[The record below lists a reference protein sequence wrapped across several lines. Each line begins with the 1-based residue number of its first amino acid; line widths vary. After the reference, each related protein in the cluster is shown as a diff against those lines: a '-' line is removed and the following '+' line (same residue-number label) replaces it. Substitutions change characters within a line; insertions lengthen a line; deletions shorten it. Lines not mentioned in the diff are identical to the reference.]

1 MDTLDSRSEPRY
13 SDGDHN
19 HWLME
24 RREDMDQRG
33 REGWRLVDVLLSGG
47 APWGFTLKGGREHRE
62 PLLITKVE
70 EGSKAAAVSLQVGDE
85 MVNINQVPLSGYRQ
99 EAICLVKGSYKTLN
113 LVVKRRNEA
122 VSRPHSWHATKF
134 NESQSETA
142 KTQSPPPPVWQTG
155 YDASFSSTNLSST
168 GWDQNQTN
176 LRRVSDQFSSLGSMD
191 SLDVSHHPY
200 PPGHQS
206 PGRFSPVKSNTSTE
220 HLGGG
225 KRDSAYSSFSTN
237 SGTPD
242 YTLSKT
248 PDHTLPKTPDHTLPK
263 TPDHTLPKTPDHT
276 LPKTPDH
283 TLPKSNAA
291 STENMLYEVNQW
303 ESGGRPSNSRHSLSS
318 ERVRQDER
326 PGYLQLAGGH
336 GANMGLDSPWTA
348 EQSGS
353 GSSHSSS
360 SARASCGPVW
370 HVPDKKKTSDP
381 SPPPPPPVRSDS
393 FAVTKSH
400 ENVLVIACPEGP
412 GAHTQPKAH
421 GEGMDNSDN
430 SQCTNDSRRSHHN
443 LPSKNNMV
451 PPYIPPKNCHPNQV
465 NCNKLCSL
473 SSSDVR
479 LGQLPPT
486 YLPCHQRQ
494 YSNES
499 SLYSHPRSWSVP
511 KQQNVSI
518 CYSSMQ
524 ELPTNYNAQNTQLYS
539 QTPDC
544 TGDSRYYCVTARQPG
559 QPVTQAL
566 LVKTDERRG
575 GGGREEGV
583 EGGSERRRAVSI
595 IQGGGD
601 KKSLT
606 PLGSGVTKAKY
617 QPAPPLNN
625 DSKGYSRQDDG
636 SHHKQPATVCPSAV
650 LESSTG
656 QPSLKRNNS
665 QTAEPHCMSYP
676 PRRQSLQPLQ
686 QDTIHRQEMLPDSQ
700 ICPQTTSG
708 LSNSGLVP
716 RDCSSVETVDL
727 SSNQC
732 TRTDRFATTLRNEIQ
747 MRRAQLQKS
756 QSAAS
761 LSGPCEAEENHEV
774 PEVWR
779 PKDTTSSSDG
789 SFTSTYKDHLKEAQ
803 ARVLKATSFRRRDL
817 EPVLLEHPVA
827 EAGSLPD
834 YSSSG
839 LGRSDN
845 SNPLSSLSEGLPARS
860 GSAQSQVTRIGSR
873 KRFTTEKK
881 VRCFSEPDK
890 INDVGVEEEL
900 TPPKTADSMLNRRS
914 TPRPAFT
921 RPLPK
926 TALPGPV
933 EDCGEGKEIARGDCD
948 MSSSRKEQRE
958 CQGQDHRQQA
968 LLELQRLGTFAEY
981 ETTWNTQKK
990 AAETRASGR
999 SHSAD
1004 NILDPGKDDRTKPAL
1019 VHERSRSSPSA
1030 DFYDKSHI
1038 PGRKSAEYSQLES
1051 QPAQQ
1056 DNNTTARL
1064 SDRCRVGEFRGRVKR
1079 EKALEPLELKDFP
1092 EPPPPVTNEESPDIR
1107 STSAPCPAYHS
1118 PTSISYQPLETDFP
1132 PPDESY
1138 TEPKTSIP
1146 QVHIQLQS
1154 GTRRKGP
1161 LPPPRQDHSR
1171 HPQNTHSQESLSGS
1185 QGGASAS
1192 HAPVS
1197 SHFASGSTHSPR
1209 GDSEQSR
1216 GLVEREQETVHQ
1228 VVPSNPGP
1236 ALPALPSMR
1245 CHRSPSP
1252 QFAPPQL
1259 TDKPPVSLQQHHD
1272 NPVSLS
1278 VCLHYDQNNRMENVI
1293 EPSSVRK
1300 VPIKI
1305 IHSESEKESR
1315 QYLVHHSHST
1325 VEEAQGPSLVPFSS
1339 LGTSGAPEQSYS
1351 LFCAYSR
1358 QRDQGPE
1365 SEKEKES
1372 RQYLVHHSHST
1383 VEEAQGPSLVPL
1395 SSLGTSGAPEQSY
1408 SLFCAYSRQRDQ
1420 GPEREKTL
1428 APPSYPAPELPT
1440 PPPPYQTPE
1449 MDLEQHGDTHMCPI
1463 RVHNS
1468 QMAVLATS
1476 PPSRQTTSGP
1486 EPPRGNCVSPPVPL
1500 PHSEEDVKTEQLAR
1514 DIMNKDRSLA
1524 DILDKSWRRT
1534 TMDLMEG
1541 LFPQGEV
1548 LLEGKE
1554 RRKVSLKHSSPRPS
1568 EDRSEEDIVAA
1579 AVSLGTSSTYYSTS
1593 APKAELL
1600 IKLKDMQEREGLE
1613 EELEEE
1619 SADELDHDLA
1629 NKKQELVDSLSRK
1642 LQVLREARESL
1653 QEDVRDN
1660 NALGEEVEATVQQVC
1675 MPNQLDKFRMFI
1687 GDLDKVVSL
1696 LLSLSGRLAR
1706 VENALNSLEDGTS
1719 PEERRTLTDKRKLLI
1734 QQHEDAKELKE
1745 NLDRRERVVYNIL
1758 ASYLPEES
1766 LTDYQHFVKMKSALI
1781 IEQRKLEDKIKL
1793 GEEQLKCLMDS
1804 LPLEQRMSL

>member
-1 MDTLDSRSEPRY
+1 MDTLDSRSEPGY

-24 RREDMDQRG
+24 RPEDMDQRS

-85 MVNINQVPLSGYRQ
+85 MLNINQVPLSGYRQ

-142 KTQSPPPPVWQTG
+142 KTQSPPPPVWQTR
-155 YDASFSSTNLSST
+155 YDASFPSTNLSSS

-248 PDHTLPKTPDHTLPK
+248 PDYTLSKTPDYTLSKTPDHTLPKTPDHTLPKTPDHALPKTPDHTLPK
-263 TPDHTLPKTPDHT
+263 TPDHTLPKTPHYT
-276 LPKTPDH
+276 LPKTPDY
-283 TLPKSNAA
+283 TLLKSNAA
-291 STENMLYEVNQW
+291 STENMLYEVSQC
-303 ESGGRPSNSRHSLSS
+303 ESGGRPSNGRHSLSS
-318 ERVRQDER
+318 EGVRQDER

-336 GANMGLDSPWTA
+336 GAIMGRDSPRTT

-370 HVPDKKKTSDP
+370 HVPDKKKTSYP
-381 SPPPPPPVRSDS
+381 SPPPSPPVRSDS
-393 FAVTKSH
+393 FAATKSH

-421 GEGMDNSDN
+421 GKGMDNSDN

-451 PPYIPPKNCHPNQV
+451 PPYISPKNCHPNQV

-486 YLPCHQRQ
+486 YLPGHQRQ

-499 SLYSHPRSWSVP
+499 SLYSHPRTWSVP

-539 QTPDC
+539 QTPDS

-583 EGGSERRRAVSI
+583 EGGGERRSAVSI
-595 IQGGGD
+595 VQGGGD

-606 PLGSGVTKAKY
+606 PLGSGVTNAKY
-617 QPAPPLNN
+617 QPPPPLNN

-636 SHHKQPATVCPSAV
+636 SRHKQPATVCPSAV

-756 QSAAS
+756 KSAAS

-890 INDVGVEEEL
+890 INEVGVEEEL
-900 TPPKTADSMLNRRS
+900 TPPEAADSLLNRRS
-914 TPRPAFT
+914 TPRLAFT
-921 RPLPK
+921 RPFPK

-948 MSSSRKEQRE
+948 MSSSRKEQSE
-958 CQGQDHRQQA
+958 CQGQDNRQQA

-990 AAETRASGR
+990 AAETRGSGR

-1004 NILDPGKDDRTKPAL
+1004 NILDPGKDDRTKPAP

-1030 DFYDKSHI
+1030 DFYDKSHV

-1092 EPPPPVTNEESPDIR
+1092 EPPPLVTNEESPDIR
-1107 STSAPCPAYHS
+1107 STSVPCPAYHS

-1146 QVHIQLQS
+1146 QLHIQLQS

-1161 LPPPRQDHSR
+1161 LPQPRQDHSR
-1171 HPQNTHSQESLSGS
+1171 HPQNTHSQESLSRS

-1197 SHFASGSTHSPR
+1197 SHFASGPTHSPR

-1216 GLVEREQETVHQ
+1216 GLVEREHETVHQ

-1236 ALPALPSMR
+1236 ALPALPSIW

-1293 EPSSVRK
+1293 EPTSVRK

-1305 IHSESEKESR
+1305 IHSESEKE
-1315 QYLVHHSHST
+1315 
-1325 VEEAQGPSLVPFSS
+1325 
-1339 LGTSGAPEQSYS
+1339 
-1351 LFCAYSR
+1351 
-1358 QRDQGPE
+1358 
-1365 SEKEKES
+1365 KES
-1372 RQYLVHHSHST
+1372 RQYLLRHSHST

-1449 MDLEQHGDTHMCPI
+1449 MDLEQHRDTHMCPL

-1486 EPPRGNCVSPPVPL
+1486 EPPSGNCVSPPVPL

-1568 EDRSEEDIVAA
+1568 EDRSEEDSVAG
-1579 AVSLGTSSTYYSTS
+1579 AVSLVTSSTYYSTS

-1629 NKKQELVDSLSRK
+1629 NKKELVDSLSRK

-1706 VENALNSLEDGTS
+1706 VENALNSLEDCTS

-1745 NLDRRERVVYNIL
+1745 NLDRRERAVYNIL

-1781 IEQRKLEDKIKL
+1781 IEQRKLEDRIKL

>member
-1 MDTLDSRSEPRY
+1 MDTLDSRSLPRY

-24 RREDMDQRG
+24 RPEDMDQRS

-134 NESQSETA
+134 NERQSETA

-168 GWDQNQTN
+168 CWDQNQTN

-263 TPDHTLPKTPDHT
+263 TPDHTLPK
-276 LPKTPDH
+276 
-283 TLPKSNAA
+283 SNAA
-291 STENMLYEVNQW
+291 STENMLYEVSQW
-303 ESGGRPSNSRHSLSS
+303 ESGGRPSNGRHSLSS
-318 ERVRQDER
+318 EGVRQDER

-336 GANMGLDSPWTA
+336 GANIGRDSSWTA

-360 SARASCGPVW
+360 SARASCGPIW

-381 SPPPPPPVRSDS
+381 SPPPPLPVRSDS
-393 FAVTKSH
+393 FAATKSH

-421 GEGMDNSDN
+421 GKGMDNSDN

-451 PPYIPPKNCHPNQV
+451 PPYISPKNCHPNQV
-465 NCNKLCSL
+465 NCNKFCSL

-499 SLYSHPRSWSVP
+499 SLYSHPRTWSVP

-539 QTPDC
+539 QTPDS

-559 QPVTQAL
+559 QPVTEAL

-583 EGGSERRRAVSI
+583 EGGVEGRAVSI

-617 QPAPPLNN
+617 QPPPPLNN

-636 SHHKQPATVCPSAV
+636 SRHKQPATVCPSAV

-756 QSAAS
+756 KSAAS
-761 LSGPCEAEENHEV
+761 LSGPCDSEENHEV

-890 INDVGVEEEL
+890 INEVGVEEEL
-900 TPPKTADSMLNRRS
+900 TPPEAADSLLNRHS

-933 EDCGEGKEIARGDCD
+933 EDCGEGKKIARGDCD

-990 AAETRASGR
+990 AAETRGSGR

-1004 NILDPGKDDRTKPAL
+1004 NILDPGKDDRTKPAP
-1019 VHERSRSSPSA
+1019 VHERSRSSPST
-1030 DFYDKSHI
+1030 DFHDKSHF

-1056 DNNTTARL
+1056 DNNTTAR
-1064 SDRCRVGEFRGRVKR
+1064 
-1079 EKALEPLELKDFP
+1079 
-1092 EPPPPVTNEESPDIR
+1092 
-1107 STSAPCPAYHS
+1107 
-1118 PTSISYQPLETDFP
+1118 
-1132 PPDESY
+1132 
-1138 TEPKTSIP
+1138 
-1146 QVHIQLQS
+1146 
-1154 GTRRKGP
+1154 
-1161 LPPPRQDHSR
+1161 
-1171 HPQNTHSQESLSGS
+1171 
-1185 QGGASAS
+1185 
-1192 HAPVS
+1192 
-1197 SHFASGSTHSPR
+1197 
-1209 GDSEQSR
+1209 
-1216 GLVEREQETVHQ
+1216 
-1228 VVPSNPGP
+1228 
-1236 ALPALPSMR
+1236 
-1245 CHRSPSP
+1245 
-1252 QFAPPQL
+1252 
-1259 TDKPPVSLQQHHD
+1259 
-1272 NPVSLS
+1272 
-1278 VCLHYDQNNRMENVI
+1278 MENVI
-1293 EPSSVRK
+1293 EPTSVRK

-1305 IHSESEKESR
+1305 IHSESEKE
-1315 QYLVHHSHST
+1315 
-1325 VEEAQGPSLVPFSS
+1325 
-1339 LGTSGAPEQSYS
+1339 
-1351 LFCAYSR
+1351 
-1358 QRDQGPE
+1358 
-1365 SEKEKES
+1365 KES
-1372 RQYLVHHSHST
+1372 RQYLLRHSHST

-1428 APPSYPAPELPT
+1428 APPCYPAPELPT

-1449 MDLEQHGDTHMCPI
+1449 MDLEQHRDTHMCPL
-1463 RVHNS
+1463 RVHS

-1476 PPSRQTTSGP
+1476 PPSRQTTSDP
-1486 EPPRGNCVSPPVPL
+1486 EPPSGNCVSPPL
-1500 PHSEEDVKTEQLAR
+1500 PHSEEEVKTEQLAR
-1514 DIMNKDRSLA
+1514 DIMNKDRPLA

-1541 LFPQGEV
+1541 LYPQGEV
-1548 LLEGKE
+1548 LLEGME

-1568 EDRSEEDIVAA
+1568 EDRSEEDSVAA
-1579 AVSLGTSSTYYSTS
+1579 AVSLVTSSTYYSTS

-1619 SADELDHDLA
+1619 SADELDYDLA

>member
-1 MDTLDSRSEPRY
+1 MDTMDSRSEPRY

-24 RREDMDQRG
+24 RPEDMDQRS

-85 MVNINQVPLSGYRQ
+85 MLNINQVPLSGYRQ

-113 LVVKRRNEA
+113 LVVK
-122 VSRPHSWHATKF
+122 
-134 NESQSETA
+134 
-142 KTQSPPPPVWQTG
+142 
-155 YDASFSSTNLSST
+155 SFPSTNLSSS

-248 PDHTLPKTPDHTLPK
+248 PDYTLSKTPDYTLSKTPDHTLPKTPDHTLPK

-283 TLPKSNAA
+283 TLPKTPDYTLLKSNAA
-291 STENMLYEVNQW
+291 STENMLYEVSQW
-303 ESGGRPSNSRHSLSS
+303 ESGGQPSNGRHSLSS
-318 ERVRQDER
+318 EGVRQDER

-336 GANMGLDSPWTA
+336 GAIMGRDSPRTT

-370 HVPDKKKTSDP
+370 HVPDKKKTSYP
-381 SPPPPPPVRSDS
+381 SPPPSPPVRSDS
-393 FAVTKSH
+393 FAATKSH

-421 GEGMDNSDN
+421 GKGMDNSDN

-451 PPYIPPKNCHPNQV
+451 PPYISPKNCHPNQV

-486 YLPCHQRQ
+486 YLLGHQRQ

-499 SLYSHPRSWSVP
+499 SLYSHPRTWSVP

-539 QTPDC
+539 QTPDS

-583 EGGSERRRAVSI
+583 EGGGERRSAVSI
-595 IQGGGD
+595 VQGGGD

-606 PLGSGVTKAKY
+606 PLGSEVTNAKY
-617 QPAPPLNN
+617 QPPPPLNN

-636 SHHKQPATVCPSAV
+636 SRHKQPATVCPSAV

-756 QSAAS
+756 KSAAS
-761 LSGPCEAEENHEV
+761 LSGPCEVEENHEV

-803 ARVLKATSFRRRDL
+803 ARVLKVTSFRRRDL

-890 INDVGVEEEL
+890 INEVGVEEEL
-900 TPPKTADSMLNRRS
+900 TPPEAADSLLNQRS

-958 CQGQDHRQQA
+958 CQGQDNRQQA

-990 AAETRASGR
+990 AAETRGSGC

-1004 NILDPGKDDRTKPAL
+1004 NILDPGKDDRTKPAP

-1030 DFYDKSHI
+1030 DFYDKSHV

-1138 TEPKTSIP
+1138 TEHKTSIP
-1146 QVHIQLQS
+1146 QLHIQLQS

-1171 HPQNTHSQESLSGS
+1171 HPQNTHSQESLSRS

-1192 HAPVS
+1192 RAPVS
-1197 SHFASGSTHSPR
+1197 SHFASGPTHSPR

-1216 GLVEREQETVHQ
+1216 GLVAREQETVHQ

-1236 ALPALPSMR
+1236 ALPALPSIW

-1272 NPVSLS
+1272 NPVSVS

-1293 EPSSVRK
+1293 EPTSVRK

-1305 IHSESEKESR
+1305 IHSESEKE
-1315 QYLVHHSHST
+1315 
-1325 VEEAQGPSLVPFSS
+1325 
-1339 LGTSGAPEQSYS
+1339 
-1351 LFCAYSR
+1351 
-1358 QRDQGPE
+1358 
-1365 SEKEKES
+1365 KES
-1372 RQYLVHHSHST
+1372 RQYLLRHSHST

-1395 SSLGTSGAPEQSY
+1395 NSLGTSGAPEQSY

-1449 MDLEQHGDTHMCPI
+1449 MDLEQHRDTHMCPL

-1476 PPSRQTTSGP
+1476 PPSRQTTSDP
-1486 EPPRGNCVSPPVPL
+1486 EPPSGNCVSPPVPL

-1568 EDRSEEDIVAA
+1568 EDRSEEDSVAG
-1579 AVSLGTSSTYYSTS
+1579 AVSLVTSSTYYSTS

-1745 NLDRRERVVYNIL
+1745 NLDRRERAVYNIL

>member
-1 MDTLDSRSEPRY
+1 
-13 SDGDHN
+13 
-19 HWLME
+19 
-24 RREDMDQRG
+24 
-33 REGWRLVDVLLSGG
+33 
-47 APWGFTLKGGREHRE
+47 
-62 PLLITKVE
+62 
-70 EGSKAAAVSLQVGDE
+70 

-142 KTQSPPPPVWQTG
+142 KTQSPPPPVWQTR
-155 YDASFSSTNLSST
+155 YDASFSSTNLSSS

-206 PGRFSPVKSNTSTE
+206 PGRFSPVKSNTTPE

-242 YTLSKT
+242 YTLSKTPDYILPKTPDYILPKTPDYTLPKTPDYTLPKT

-283 TLPKSNAA
+283 TLPKTPDHTLPKTPDHTLPKTPDHTLPKTPHYTLPKTPGYTLPKTPDYTLPKSNAA
-291 STENMLYEVNQW
+291 STENMLYEVSQW
-303 ESGGRPSNSRHSLSS
+303 ESGGLPSNGRHSLSS
-318 ERVRQDER
+318 EGVRQDER

-336 GANMGLDSPWTA
+336 GANMGRDSPRTA

-393 FAVTKSH
+393 FAATKSN

-421 GEGMDNSDN
+421 GKGMDN
-430 SQCTNDSRRSHHN
+430 SQCTIDSRRSHHN

-451 PPYIPPKNCHPNQV
+451 PPYISPKNCHPNQV

-473 SSSDVR
+473 SSSDIR

-499 SLYSHPRSWSVP
+499 SLYSHPRTWSVP
-511 KQQNVSI
+511 KQQNVSS

-539 QTPDC
+539 QTPDS

-583 EGGSERRRAVSI
+583 EGGGERRSAVSI
-595 IQGGGD
+595 VQGGGD

-617 QPAPPLNN
+617 QPPPPLNN
-625 DSKGYSRQDDG
+625 NSKGYSRQDDG
-636 SHHKQPATVCPSAV
+636 SRHKQPATVCPSAV

-656 QPSLKRNNS
+656 QSSLKRNNS

-727 SSNQC
+727 FSNQC

-756 QSAAS
+756 KSAAS
-761 LSGPCEAEENHEV
+761 LSGPCEAENHEV

-803 ARVLKATSFRRRDL
+803 ARVLKATSFRRRHL

-827 EAGSLPD
+827 EAVSLPD

-845 SNPLSSLSEGLPARS
+845 ANPLSSLSMGLPARS

-890 INDVGVEEEL
+890 INEVGVEEEL
-900 TPPKTADSMLNRRS
+900 TPPEAADSLLNRRS
-914 TPRPAFT
+914 TPTPAFT

-933 EDCGEGKEIARGDCD
+933 EDCGEGKEIARGD
-948 MSSSRKEQRE
+948 RKEQRE

-968 LLELQRLGTFAEY
+968 LLELQRPGTFAEY

-990 AAETRASGR
+990 AAETRGSGR

-1004 NILDPGKDDRTKPAL
+1004 NILDPGRDDRTKPAP
-1019 VHERSRSSPSA
+1019 VHKRSRSSPSA
-1030 DFYDKSHI
+1030 DFYDKV
-1038 PGRKSAEYSQLES
+1038 RYW
-1051 QPAQQ
+1051 
-1056 DNNTTARL
+1056 
-1064 SDRCRVGEFRGRVKR
+1064 
-1079 EKALEPLELKDFP
+1079 
-1092 EPPPPVTNEESPDIR
+1092 
-1107 STSAPCPAYHS
+1107 
-1118 PTSISYQPLETDFP
+1118 
-1132 PPDESY
+1132 
-1138 TEPKTSIP
+1138 
-1146 QVHIQLQS
+1146 
-1154 GTRRKGP
+1154 
-1161 LPPPRQDHSR
+1161 
-1171 HPQNTHSQESLSGS
+1171 HP
-1185 QGGASAS
+1185 
-1192 HAPVS
+1192 
-1197 SHFASGSTHSPR
+1197 
-1209 GDSEQSR
+1209 
-1216 GLVEREQETVHQ
+1216 
-1228 VVPSNPGP
+1228 
-1236 ALPALPSMR
+1236 
-1245 CHRSPSP
+1245 
-1252 QFAPPQL
+1252 
-1259 TDKPPVSLQQHHD
+1259 
-1272 NPVSLS
+1272 
-1278 VCLHYDQNNRMENVI
+1278 
-1293 EPSSVRK
+1293 
-1300 VPIKI
+1300 
-1305 IHSESEKESR
+1305 
-1315 QYLVHHSHST
+1315 
-1325 VEEAQGPSLVPFSS
+1325 
-1339 LGTSGAPEQSYS
+1339 
-1351 LFCAYSR
+1351 
-1358 QRDQGPE
+1358 
-1365 SEKEKES
+1365 
-1372 RQYLVHHSHST
+1372 
-1383 VEEAQGPSLVPL
+1383 
-1395 SSLGTSGAPEQSY
+1395 
-1408 SLFCAYSRQRDQ
+1408 
-1420 GPEREKTL
+1420 
-1428 APPSYPAPELPT
+1428 
-1440 PPPPYQTPE
+1440 
-1449 MDLEQHGDTHMCPI
+1449 
-1463 RVHNS
+1463 
-1468 QMAVLATS
+1468 
-1476 PPSRQTTSGP
+1476 
-1486 EPPRGNCVSPPVPL
+1486 
-1500 PHSEEDVKTEQLAR
+1500 
-1514 DIMNKDRSLA
+1514 
-1524 DILDKSWRRT
+1524 IL
-1534 TMDLMEG
+1534 
-1541 LFPQGEV
+1541 
-1548 LLEGKE
+1548 
-1554 RRKVSLKHSSPRPS
+1554 
-1568 EDRSEEDIVAA
+1568 
-1579 AVSLGTSSTYYSTS
+1579 
-1593 APKAELL
+1593 
-1600 IKLKDMQEREGLE
+1600 
-1613 EELEEE
+1613 
-1619 SADELDHDLA
+1619 
-1629 NKKQELVDSLSRK
+1629 N
-1642 LQVLREARESL
+1642 LR
-1653 QEDVRDN
+1653 
-1660 NALGEEVEATVQQVC
+1660 
-1675 MPNQLDKFRMFI
+1675 
-1687 GDLDKVVSL
+1687 
-1696 LLSLSGRLAR
+1696 
-1706 VENALNSLEDGTS
+1706 
-1719 PEERRTLTDKRKLLI
+1719 
-1734 QQHEDAKELKE
+1734 
-1745 NLDRRERVVYNIL
+1745 
-1758 ASYLPEES
+1758 
-1766 LTDYQHFVKMKSALI
+1766 
-1781 IEQRKLEDKIKL
+1781 
-1793 GEEQLKCLMDS
+1793 
-1804 LPLEQRMSL
+1804 

>member
-1 MDTLDSRSEPRY
+1 
-13 SDGDHN
+13 
-19 HWLME
+19 
-24 RREDMDQRG
+24 
-33 REGWRLVDVLLSGG
+33 
-47 APWGFTLKGGREHRE
+47 
-62 PLLITKVE
+62 
-70 EGSKAAAVSLQVGDE
+70 
-85 MVNINQVPLSGYRQ
+85 
-99 EAICLVKGSYKTLN
+99 
-113 LVVKRRNEA
+113 
-122 VSRPHSWHATKF
+122 
-134 NESQSETA
+134 
-142 KTQSPPPPVWQTG
+142 
-155 YDASFSSTNLSST
+155 
-168 GWDQNQTN
+168 
-176 LRRVSDQFSSLGSMD
+176 
-191 SLDVSHHPY
+191 
-200 PPGHQS
+200 
-206 PGRFSPVKSNTSTE
+206 
-220 HLGGG
+220 
-225 KRDSAYSSFSTN
+225 
-237 SGTPD
+237 
-242 YTLSKT
+242 
-248 PDHTLPKTPDHTLPK
+248 
-263 TPDHTLPKTPDHT
+263 
-276 LPKTPDH
+276 
-283 TLPKSNAA
+283 
-291 STENMLYEVNQW
+291 
-303 ESGGRPSNSRHSLSS
+303 
-318 ERVRQDER
+318 
-326 PGYLQLAGGH
+326 
-336 GANMGLDSPWTA
+336 
-348 EQSGS
+348 
-353 GSSHSSS
+353 
-360 SARASCGPVW
+360 
-370 HVPDKKKTSDP
+370 
-381 SPPPPPPVRSDS
+381 
-393 FAVTKSH
+393 
-400 ENVLVIACPEGP
+400 
-412 GAHTQPKAH
+412 
-421 GEGMDNSDN
+421 
-430 SQCTNDSRRSHHN
+430 
-443 LPSKNNMV
+443 
-451 PPYIPPKNCHPNQV
+451 
-465 NCNKLCSL
+465 
-473 SSSDVR
+473 
-479 LGQLPPT
+479 
-486 YLPCHQRQ
+486 
-494 YSNES
+494 
-499 SLYSHPRSWSVP
+499 
-511 KQQNVSI
+511 
-518 CYSSMQ
+518 
-524 ELPTNYNAQNTQLYS
+524 
-539 QTPDC
+539 
-544 TGDSRYYCVTARQPG
+544 
-559 QPVTQAL
+559 
-566 LVKTDERRG
+566 
-575 GGGREEGV
+575 
-583 EGGSERRRAVSI
+583 
-595 IQGGGD
+595 
-601 KKSLT
+601 
-606 PLGSGVTKAKY
+606 
-617 QPAPPLNN
+617 
-625 DSKGYSRQDDG
+625 
-636 SHHKQPATVCPSAV
+636 
-650 LESSTG
+650 
-656 QPSLKRNNS
+656 
-665 QTAEPHCMSYP
+665 MSYP

-727 SSNQC
+727 FSNQC

-756 QSAAS
+756 KSAAS

-803 ARVLKATSFRRRDL
+803 ARVLKATSFRRRHL

-827 EAGSLPD
+827 EAVSLPD

-845 SNPLSSLSEGLPARS
+845 ANPLSSLSMGLPARS

-890 INDVGVEEEL
+890 INEVGVEEEL
-900 TPPKTADSMLNRRS
+900 TPPEAADSLLNRRS
-914 TPRPAFT
+914 TPTPAFT

-933 EDCGEGKEIARGDCD
+933 EDCGEGKEIARGD
-948 MSSSRKEQRE
+948 RKEQRE

-968 LLELQRLGTFAEY
+968 LLELQRPGTFAEY

-990 AAETRASGR
+990 AAETRGSGR

-1004 NILDPGKDDRTKPAL
+1004 NILDPGRDDRTKPAP
-1019 VHERSRSSPSA
+1019 VHKRSRSSPSA
-1030 DFYDKSHI
+1030 DFYDKSHV
-1038 PGRKSAEYSQLES
+1038 PGRKSAEYSHLES

-1079 EKALEPLELKDFP
+1079 EKALEPLDLKDFP

-1146 QVHIQLQS
+1146 QLHTQLQS

-1197 SHFASGSTHSPR
+1197 SHFASGPTHSPR
-1209 GDSEQSR
+1209 GDSDQSR

-1293 EPSSVRK
+1293 EPTSVRK

-1305 IHSESEKESR
+1305 IHSESEKEKESR
-1315 QYLVHHSHST
+1315 QYLLRHSHST
-1325 VEEAQGPSLVPFSS
+1325 VEES
-1339 LGTSGAPEQSYS
+1339 
-1351 LFCAYSR
+1351 
-1358 QRDQGPE
+1358 
-1365 SEKEKES
+1365 
-1372 RQYLVHHSHST
+1372 
-1383 VEEAQGPSLVPL
+1383 QGPSLVPL

-1428 APPSYPAPELPT
+1428 VPPSYPAPELPT

-1449 MDLEQHGDTHMCPI
+1449 MDLEQHRDTHMCPL

-1476 PPSRQTTSGP
+1476 PPSRQTTSDP
-1486 EPPRGNCVSPPVPL
+1486 EPPSGNCLSPPVPL

-1541 LFPQGEV
+1541 LFTQGEV

-1554 RRKVSLKHSSPRPS
+1554 RRKVSLKHSPPRPS
-1568 EDRSEEDIVAA
+1568 EDRSEEDSVAA
-1579 AVSLGTSSTYYSTS
+1579 AVSLVTSSTYYSTS

-1653 QEDVRDN
+1653 QEDVCDN

>member
-13 SDGDHN
+13 SEGDHN

-24 RREDMDQRG
+24 KPEDLDQRS

-47 APWGFTLKGGREHRE
+47 APWGFTLKGGREHQE

-113 LVVKRRNEA
+113 LVVKRRNES

-142 KTQSPPPPVWQTG
+142 KTQSPPLPVWQTR
-155 YDASFSSTNLSST
+155 YDASSSSTNLSSS

-200 PPGHQS
+200 PPGHLS
-206 PGRFSPVKSNTSTE
+206 PGRLSPVKSNTSTE

-248 PDHTLPKTPDHTLPK
+248 PDYN
-263 TPDHTLPKTPDHT
+263 
-276 LPKTPDH
+276 
-283 TLPKSNAA
+283 LPKSNAA
-291 STENMLYEVNQW
+291 STENMLYEVSQW
-303 ESGGRPSNSRHSLSS
+303 ESGGRPSNDRHSLSS
-318 ERVRQDER
+318 EAVRQDER
-326 PGYLQLAGGH
+326 PGYLQLAVGH
-336 GANMGLDSPWTA
+336 GASMGRDSPRTE
-348 EQSGS
+348 EQSGP
-353 GSSHSSS
+353 GFSHSFS

-381 SPPPPPPVRSDS
+381 SPPPPPVRSDS
-393 FAVTKSH
+393 FAATKSH
-400 ENVLVIACPEGP
+400 EKVLVIACPEGP

-421 GEGMDNSDN
+421 GKALDKGMDNI
-430 SQCTNDSRRSHHN
+430 
-443 LPSKNNMV
+443 V
-451 PPYIPPKNCHPNQV
+451 PPYISPKNCHQNQV

-479 LGQLPPT
+479 QGQPPPT

-499 SLYSHPRSWSVP
+499 SLYSHPRTWSVP
-511 KQQNVSI
+511 KQQNVSG

-524 ELPTNYNAQNTQLYS
+524 ELPTNYNTQNTQLYSQTTNYNTQNTQLYS
-539 QTPDC
+539 QTPDS
-544 TGDSRYYCVTARQPG
+544 TEDSWYYCVTARQPG

-566 LVKTDERRG
+566 LVKTDERKG

-583 EGGSERRRAVSI
+583 EGCGERRSAVSI
-595 IQGGGD
+595 VQGGRD

-617 QPAPPLNN
+617 QPLQPLNN
-625 DSKGYSRQDDG
+625 KDSKGYSRQDDG
-636 SHHKQPATVCPSAV
+636 SRHKQPATICPSAV
-650 LESSTG
+650 LDTSTG

-665 QTAEPHCMSYP
+665 PNAEPHYMSYP

-686 QDTIHRQEMLPDSQ
+686 QDTIHHQEMLPDSQ

-716 RDCSSVETVDL
+716 RDCSTGETVDL

-732 TRTDRFATTLRNEIQ
+732 TMTDRFATTLRNEIQ

-756 QSAAS
+756 KSAAS
-761 LSGPCEAEENHEV
+761 LSGPCEAEEDHEV

-789 SFTSTYKDHLKEAQ
+789 SSTSTYKDHLKEAQ

-817 EPVLLEHPVA
+817 EPVLLEHPGS
-827 EAGSLPD
+827 EAGSPPD

-845 SNPLSSLSEGLPARS
+845 SNPLSNLSEGLPARS

-873 KRFTTEKK
+873 KRFTMEKK

-890 INDVGVEEEL
+890 INEVGVEEDL
-900 TPPKTADSMLNRRS
+900 TPTEAAGALLNRHS
-914 TPRPAFT
+914 TARPAFT

-933 EDCGEGKEIARGDCD
+933 EDCGEGKQIARGDCD
-948 MSSSRKEQRE
+948 MSSGRKEQRE

-990 AAETRASGR
+990 AAETRGSGR
-999 SHSAD
+999 SQSAD
-1004 NILDPGKDDRTKPAL
+1004 NILDPGGDDRTKPAP
-1019 VHERSRSSPSA
+1019 VHERSRSSPST
-1030 DFYDKSHI
+1030 DFYDKSHV

-1051 QPAQQ
+1051 QPTQQ

-1064 SDRCRVGEFRGRVKR
+1064 SDRCRVGEFRGTVKR

-1092 EPPPPVTNEESPDIR
+1092 EPPLPVTNEESPDIR
-1107 STSAPCPAYHS
+1107 STAALYDPLPVTSAPCPAYHRA
-1118 PTSISYQPLETDFP
+1118 TSISYQSLETDLLP
-1132 PPDESY
+1132 SDESY
-1138 TEPKTSIP
+1138 TEPQTSIP
-1146 QVHIQLQS
+1146 QLYTQLQP
-1154 GTRRKGP
+1154 GTRRTGP
-1161 LPPPRQDHSR
+1161 VSPPRQDHSKY
-1171 HPQNTHSQESLSGS
+1171 PQNTHSQESLSGS
-1185 QGGASAS
+1185 QGRASAS
-1192 HAPVS
+1192 HVPVS
-1197 SHFASGSTHSPR
+1197 SHFASGPTHSPR

-1216 GLVEREQETVHQ
+1216 GLVEREQEAVHQ
-1228 VVPSNPGP
+1228 VVPSNPGS
-1236 ALPALPSMR
+1236 ALPALPSME

-1278 VCLHYDQNNRMENVI
+1278 VCLHYDQNNRMENVM
-1293 EPSSVRK
+1293 EPTTVRK

-1305 IHSESEKESR
+1305 VHSESEKEKESR
-1315 QYLVHHSHST
+1315 QYLLRQSHST
-1325 VEEAQGPSLVPFSS
+1325 VEEAQGPGLVPLSS
-1339 LGTSGAPEQSYS
+1339 LGTSAAPEQSYS

-1358 QRDQGPE
+1358 QREQG
-1365 SEKEKES
+1365 S
-1372 RQYLVHHSHST
+1372 
-1383 VEEAQGPSLVPL
+1383 
-1395 SSLGTSGAPEQSY
+1395 
-1408 SLFCAYSRQRDQ
+1408 
-1420 GPEREKTL
+1420 EREKTL
-1428 APPSYPAPELPT
+1428 APPSNPAPELPT
-1440 PPPPYQTPE
+1440 PLPPYQTPTPE
-1449 MDLEQHGDTHMCPI
+1449 MDLEQHRDTHMGPL

-1476 PPSRQTTSGP
+1476 PPSRQTTSDP
-1486 EPPRGNCVSPPVPL
+1486 DPPSGNCVSLPVSL
-1500 PHSEEDVKTEQLAR
+1500 PHSEEDVKREQLAR
-1514 DIMNKDRSLA
+1514 DIMNKDQSLA
-1524 DILDKSWRRT
+1524 DILDKSRRRT

-1554 RRKVSLKHSSPRPS
+1554 RRKVSPKHSSQRPS
-1568 EDRSEEDIVAA
+1568 EDRGEGDSVAA
-1579 AVSLGTSSTYYSTS
+1579 AVALVTSSTYYSTS

-1653 QEDVRDN
+1653 QEDVHDN

-1675 MPNQLDKFRMFI
+1675 KPNQLDKFRMFI

-1706 VENALNSLEDGTS
+1706 VENALNSLEEGTS

>member
-1 MDTLDSRSEPRY
+1 MVQRFSLCSSSPVGRNMTMVDLVATGKMPSETDVHVARS
-13 SDGDHN
+13 
-19 HWLME
+19 
-24 RREDMDQRG
+24 
-33 REGWRLVDVLLSGG
+33 
-47 APWGFTLKGGREHRE
+47 F
-62 PLLITKVE
+62 
-70 EGSKAAAVSLQVGDE
+70 
-85 MVNINQVPLSGYRQ
+85 
-99 EAICLVKGSYKTLN
+99 LN
-113 LVVKRRNEA
+113 KILRSSMRKNEA

-142 KTQSPPPPVWQTG
+142 KTQSPPLPVWQTR
-155 YDASFSSTNLSST
+155 YDASSSSTNLSSS

-191 SLDVSHHPY
+191 SLDVSY
-200 PPGHQS
+200 PPGQLS
-206 PGRFSPVKSNTSTE
+206 PGCLSPVKSNTSTE
-220 HLGGG
+220 LPGGG

-248 PDHTLPKTPDHTLPK
+248 PDYTLSKTPDYTLSKTPDYTLSKTPDYTLSKTPDYTLSKTPDYTLSKTPDYTLSKTPDYTLSKTPDYTLSKTPDYTLSKAPDYTLPKAPDYTLPK
-263 TPDHTLPKTPDHT
+263 APDYTLPKAPDYT
-276 LPKTPDH
+276 LPKAPDYTLPKAPDYTLPKAPDYTLPKAPDYTLPKAPDYTLPKAPDYTLPKAPDYTLPKAPDYTLPKAPDY

-291 STENMLYEVNQW
+291 SIENMLYEVSQW
-303 ESGGRPSNSRHSLSS
+303 ESGGRPSNGRHSLSS
-318 ERVRQDER
+318 EGVRQDER
-326 PGYLQLAGGH
+326 PVYLQLAVGL
-336 GANMGLDSPWTA
+336 GASMDRDSPRTE
-348 EQSGS
+348 EQSGP

-360 SARASCGPVW
+360 SARPSCGPVW
-370 HVPDKKKTSDP
+370 YVPDKKKTSDP
-381 SPPPPPPVRSDS
+381 SPPSPPVRSDS
-393 FAVTKSH
+393 FAATKSH
-400 ENVLVIACPEGP
+400 EKVLVIACPEGP
-412 GAHTQPKAH
+412 GAHTQPNAH
-421 GEGMDNSDN
+421 GKGLDKGMDSDN
-430 SQCTNDSRRSHHN
+430 SQCANDSRRSHHN

-451 PPYIPPKNCHPNQV
+451 PPYISPKNCHQNQV
-465 NCNKLCSL
+465 NCNELCSL

-479 LGQLPPT
+479 LGQPHPT

-499 SLYSHPRSWSVP
+499 SLYSHPRTWSVP
-511 KQQNVSI
+511 KQRNVSG

-524 ELPTNYNAQNTQLYS
+524 ELPTNENAQNTQLYS
-539 QTPDC
+539 QTPNYSTQNTLLYSQTPNYSTQNTQLYSQTPDS
-544 TGDSRYYCVTARQPG
+544 TEDSRYYCVTARQPG

-566 LVKTDERRG
+566 LVKTDDRRG
-575 GGGREEGV
+575 GGGREEGL
-583 EGGSERRRAVSI
+583 EGGGERRSAVSI
-595 IQGGGD
+595 VQGRGD

-606 PLGSGVTKAKY
+606 SLGSG
-617 QPAPPLNN
+617 
-625 DSKGYSRQDDG
+625 G
-636 SHHKQPATVCPSAV
+636 SSG
-650 LESSTG
+650 ETG
-656 QPSLKRNNS
+656 
-665 QTAEPHCMSYP
+665 
-676 PRRQSLQPLQ
+676 
-686 QDTIHRQEMLPDSQ
+686 
-700 ICPQTTSG
+700 
-708 LSNSGLVP
+708 
-716 RDCSSVETVDL
+716 DL
-727 SSNQC
+727 SGNQC
-732 TRTDRFATTLRNEIQ
+732 TRTDRYATTLRNEIQ

-756 QSAAS
+756 KSAAS
-761 LSGPCEAEENHEV
+761 LSGPCEAEEDHEV

-817 EPVLLEHPVA
+817 EPVLLEHPGA
-827 EAGSLPD
+827 EPGSPPD
-834 YSSSG
+834 SSSG

-890 INDVGVEEEL
+890 INEVGVEEEQ
-900 TPPKTADSMLNRRS
+900 TPPEAAGALLNRRS
-914 TPRPAFT
+914 TARPAFT

-933 EDCGEGKEIARGDCD
+933 EDWGEGKETARGDCD
-948 MSSSRKEQRE
+948 MSSGRKDQRE
-958 CQGQDHRQQA
+958 CQGQDHRQQR
-968 LLELQRLGTFAEY
+968 LELQRLGTFAEY
-981 ETTWNTQKK
+981 ETTWNTQRK
-990 AAETRASGR
+990 AAETRGSGR

-1004 NILDPGKDDRTKPAL
+1004 NILDPGGDGRTKPAP
-1019 VHERSRSSPSA
+1019 VHERSSPSS
-1030 DFYDKSHI
+1030 DFYDKSHV
-1038 PGRKSAEYSQLES
+1038 PGRKSAEYSHLDS

-1056 DNNTTARL
+1056 DNNTTVRL
-1064 SDRCRVGEFRGRVKR
+1064 SDRCRVGEFRGSVKR

-1107 STSAPCPAYHS
+1107 STAAPFDPLPVTSAPCPAYHR
-1118 PTSISYQPLETDFP
+1118 PTSISYQPLETDLP

-1138 TEPKTSIP
+1138 TEPQTSMP
-1146 QVHIQLQS
+1146 QLYTQLQS

-1161 LPPPRQDHSR
+1161 IPPPRQDHSR
-1171 HPQNTHSQESLSGS
+1171 HSQNAHSQESLSGS

-1197 SHFASGSTHSPR
+1197 SHSPR

-1216 GLVEREQETVHQ
+1216 GLVEREQEAVRQ

-1236 ALPALPSMR
+1236 ALPALPSME

-1278 VCLHYDQNNRMENVI
+1278 VCLHYDQNDRMENVM
-1293 EPSSVRK
+1293 EPTSVRK

-1305 IHSESEKESR
+1305 VHSESEKEKESR
-1315 QYLVHHSHST
+1315 QYLLRHSHST
-1325 VEEAQGPSLVPFSS
+1325 VEEAQGP
-1339 LGTSGAPEQSYS
+1339 G
-1351 LFCAYSR
+1351 
-1358 QRDQGPE
+1358 
-1365 SEKEKES
+1365 
-1372 RQYLVHHSHST
+1372 
-1383 VEEAQGPSLVPL
+1383 LVPL

-1420 GPEREKTL
+1420 GPEIEKTL

-1440 PPPPYQTPE
+1440 SPPLYQTPTHE
-1449 MDLEQHGDTHMCPI
+1449 MDLEQHRDTHMGPL

-1476 PPSRQTTSGP
+1476 PPSRQTTSDP
-1486 EPPRGNCVSPPVPL
+1486 ASGNCVFPPVPL
-1500 PHSEEDVKTEQLAR
+1500 PHSEEDVKREQLAR
-1514 DIMNKDRSLA
+1514 DIINKDRSLA

-1554 RRKVSLKHSSPRPS
+1554 RRNVSPKHSSPRSS
-1568 EDRSEEDIVAA
+1568 EDRSEEDSVAA
-1579 AVSLGTSSTYYSTS
+1579 AVALVTSSTYYSTS

-1653 QEDVRDN
+1653 QEDVHDN

-1675 MPNQLDKFRMFI
+1675 TPNQLDKFRMFI

-1706 VENALNSLEDGTS
+1706 VENALNSLEEGTS

-1758 ASYLPEES
+1758 ATYLPEES

-1804 LPLEQRMSL
+1804 LPLEQRISL

>member
-13 SDGDHN
+13 SEGDHN

-24 RREDMDQRG
+24 KPEDLDQRS

-47 APWGFTLKGGREHRE
+47 APWGFTLKGGREHQE

-113 LVVKRRNEA
+113 LVVKRRNES

-142 KTQSPPPPVWQTG
+142 KTQSPPLPVWQTR
-155 YDASFSSTNLSST
+155 YDASSSSTNLSSS

-200 PPGHQS
+200 PPGHLS
-206 PGRFSPVKSNTSTE
+206 PGRLSPVKSNTSTE

-248 PDHTLPKTPDHTLPK
+248 PDY
-263 TPDHTLPKTPDHT
+263 
-276 LPKTPDH
+276 

-291 STENMLYEVNQW
+291 STENMLYEVSQW
-303 ESGGRPSNSRHSLSS
+303 ESGGRPSNDRHSLSS
-318 ERVRQDER
+318 EGVRQDER

-336 GANMGLDSPWTA
+336 GASVGRDSPRTE
-348 EQSGS
+348 EQSGP
-353 GSSHSSS
+353 GFSHSSS

-381 SPPPPPPVRSDS
+381 SPPLPPVRSDS
-393 FAVTKSH
+393 FAATKSH
-400 ENVLVIACPEGP
+400 EKVLVIACPEGP

-421 GEGMDNSDN
+421 GKALDKGMD
-430 SQCTNDSRRSHHN
+430 
-443 LPSKNNMV
+443 NMV
-451 PPYIPPKNCHPNQV
+451 PPYISPKNCHQNQV
-465 NCNKLCSL
+465 NCNTLCSL

-479 LGQLPPT
+479 QGQPPPT

-499 SLYSHPRSWSVP
+499 SLYSHPRTWSVP
-511 KQQNVSI
+511 KQQNVSG

-524 ELPTNYNAQNTQLYS
+524 ELPTNYNTQNTQLYSQTTNYNTQNTQLYSQTTNYNTQNTQLYSQTTNYNTQNTQLYS
-539 QTPDC
+539 QTPDS
-544 TGDSRYYCVTARQPG
+544 TEDSRYYCVTARQPG

-566 LVKTDERRG
+566 LVKTDERKG
-575 GGGREEGV
+575 GGCREEGV
-583 EGGSERRRAVSI
+583 EGGGERRSAVSI
-595 IQGGGD
+595 VQGGRD

-617 QPAPPLNN
+617 QPLQPLNN
-625 DSKGYSRQDDG
+625 KDSKGYSRQDDG
-636 SHHKQPATVCPSAV
+636 SRHKQPATICPSAV
-650 LESSTG
+650 LDTSTG
-656 QPSLKRNNS
+656 QPNLKRNNS
-665 QTAEPHCMSYP
+665 PNAEPHYMSYP
-676 PRRQSLQPLQ
+676 LRRQSLQPLQ
-686 QDTIHRQEMLPDSQ
+686 QDTIHHQEMLPDSQ
-700 ICPQTTSG
+700 IRPQTTSG

-716 RDCSSVETVDL
+716 RDCSTGETVDL

-756 QSAAS
+756 KSAAS
-761 LSGPCEAEENHEV
+761 LSGPCEAEEDHEV

-779 PKDTTSSSDG
+779 PKDTSSSSDG
-789 SFTSTYKDHLKEAQ
+789 CFTSTYKDHLKEAQ

-817 EPVLLEHPVA
+817 EPVLLEHPGV
-827 EAGSLPD
+827 EAGSPPD

-845 SNPLSSLSEGLPARS
+845 SNPLSNIFEGLPARS

-873 KRFTTEKK
+873 KRFTMEKK

-890 INDVGVEEEL
+890 INEVGVEEDL
-900 TPPKTADSMLNRRS
+900 TPTEGAGALLNRHS
-914 TPRPAFT
+914 TARPAFT

-926 TALPGPV
+926 TALPGSV
-933 EDCGEGKEIARGDCD
+933 EDCGEGKQIARGDCD
-948 MSSSRKEQRE
+948 MSSGRKEQRE

-990 AAETRASGR
+990 AAETRR
-999 SHSAD
+999 SARSQSAD
-1004 NILDPGKDDRTKPAL
+1004 NILDPGGDDRTKPAP

-1030 DFYDKSHI
+1030 DFYDKSHV
-1038 PGRKSAEYSQLES
+1038 PGRKSAENSQLES
-1051 QPAQQ
+1051 QPTQQ
-1056 DNNTTARL
+1056 DNN
-1064 SDRCRVGEFRGRVKR
+1064 
-1079 EKALEPLELKDFP
+1079 
-1092 EPPPPVTNEESPDIR
+1092 I
-1107 STSAPCPAYHS
+1107 
-1118 PTSISYQPLETDFP
+1118 
-1132 PPDESY
+1132 
-1138 TEPKTSIP
+1138 
-1146 QVHIQLQS
+1146 
-1154 GTRRKGP
+1154 
-1161 LPPPRQDHSR
+1161 
-1171 HPQNTHSQESLSGS
+1171 
-1185 QGGASAS
+1185 
-1192 HAPVS
+1192 
-1197 SHFASGSTHSPR
+1197 
-1209 GDSEQSR
+1209 
-1216 GLVEREQETVHQ
+1216 TV
-1228 VVPSNPGP
+1228 
-1236 ALPALPSMR
+1236 
-1245 CHRSPSP
+1245 
-1252 QFAPPQL
+1252 
-1259 TDKPPVSLQQHHD
+1259 
-1272 NPVSLS
+1272 
-1278 VCLHYDQNNRMENVI
+1278 RMENVM
-1293 EPSSVRK
+1293 EPTTVRK

-1305 IHSESEKESR
+1305 VHSESEKEKESR
-1315 QYLVHHSHST
+1315 QYLLRQSHST
-1325 VEEAQGPSLVPFSS
+1325 VEEAQGPGLVPLSS
-1339 LGTSGAPEQSYS
+1339 LGTSGDPEKSYS

-1358 QRDQGPE
+1358 QRDQG
-1365 SEKEKES
+1365 S
-1372 RQYLVHHSHST
+1372 
-1383 VEEAQGPSLVPL
+1383 
-1395 SSLGTSGAPEQSY
+1395 
-1408 SLFCAYSRQRDQ
+1408 
-1420 GPEREKTL
+1420 EREKTL
-1428 APPSYPAPELPT
+1428 APLSYPAPELPT
-1440 PPPPYQTPE
+1440 PLPSYQTPTPE
-1449 MDLEQHGDTHMCPI
+1449 MDLEQHMGPL

-1476 PPSRQTTSGP
+1476 PPGRQTTSDP
-1486 EPPRGNCVSPPVPL
+1486 DPPSGNCVSLPVSL
-1500 PHSEEDVKTEQLAR
+1500 PYSEEDVKREQLAR
-1514 DIMNKDRSLA
+1514 DIMNKDQSLA
-1524 DILDKSWRRT
+1524 DVLDKSWRRT

-1554 RRKVSLKHSSPRPS
+1554 RRKVSPKHSSPPPS
-1568 EDRSEEDIVAA
+1568 EDRGEEDSVAVA
-1579 AVSLGTSSTYYSTS
+1579 LVTSSTYYSTS

-1642 LQVLREARESL
+1642 LQVLCEARESL
-1653 QEDVRDN
+1653 QEDVHDN

-1675 MPNQLDKFRMFI
+1675 KPNQLDKFRMFI

-1706 VENALNSLEDGTS
+1706 VENALNSLEEGTS

-1758 ASYLPEES
+1758 ASYLPEER

>member
-1 MDTLDSRSEPRY
+1 MDTMDSRSEPRY

-24 RREDMDQRG
+24 RPEDMDQRS

-85 MVNINQVPLSGYRQ
+85 MLNINQVPLSGYRQ

-142 KTQSPPPPVWQTG
+142 KTQSPPPPVWQTR
-155 YDASFSSTNLSST
+155 YDASFPSTNLSSS

-248 PDHTLPKTPDHTLPK
+248 PDYTLSKTPDYTLSKTPDHTLPKTPDHTLPK

-283 TLPKSNAA
+283 TLPKTPDYTLLKSNAA
-291 STENMLYEVNQW
+291 STENMLYEVSQW
-303 ESGGRPSNSRHSLSS
+303 ESGGQPSNGRHSLSS
-318 ERVRQDER
+318 EGVRQDER

-336 GANMGLDSPWTA
+336 GAIMGRDSPRTT

-370 HVPDKKKTSDP
+370 HVPDKKKTSYP
-381 SPPPPPPVRSDS
+381 SPPPSPPVRSDS
-393 FAVTKSH
+393 FAATKSH

-421 GEGMDNSDN
+421 GKGMDNSDN

-451 PPYIPPKNCHPNQV
+451 PPYISPKNCHPNQV

-486 YLPCHQRQ
+486 YLLGHQRQ

-499 SLYSHPRSWSVP
+499 SLYSHPRTWSVP

-539 QTPDC
+539 QTPDS

-583 EGGSERRRAVSI
+583 EGGGERRSAVSI
-595 IQGGGD
+595 VQGGGD

-606 PLGSGVTKAKY
+606 PLGSEVTNAKY
-617 QPAPPLNN
+617 QPPPPLNN

-636 SHHKQPATVCPSAV
+636 SRHKQPATVCPSAV

-756 QSAAS
+756 KSAAS
-761 LSGPCEAEENHEV
+761 LSGPCEVEENHEV

-803 ARVLKATSFRRRDL
+803 ARVLKVTSFRRRDL

-890 INDVGVEEEL
+890 INEVGVEEEL
-900 TPPKTADSMLNRRS
+900 TPPEAADSLLNQRS

-958 CQGQDHRQQA
+958 CQGQDNRQQA

-990 AAETRASGR
+990 AAETRGSGC

-1004 NILDPGKDDRTKPAL
+1004 NILDPGKDDRTKPAP

-1030 DFYDKSHI
+1030 DFYDKSHV

-1138 TEPKTSIP
+1138 TEHKTSIP
-1146 QVHIQLQS
+1146 QLHIQLQS

-1171 HPQNTHSQESLSGS
+1171 HPQNTHSQESLSRS

-1192 HAPVS
+1192 RAPVS
-1197 SHFASGSTHSPR
+1197 SHFASGPTHSPR

-1216 GLVEREQETVHQ
+1216 GLVAREQETVHQ

-1236 ALPALPSMR
+1236 ALPALPSIW

-1272 NPVSLS
+1272 NPVSVS

-1293 EPSSVRK
+1293 EPTSVRK

-1305 IHSESEKESR
+1305 IHSESEKE
-1315 QYLVHHSHST
+1315 
-1325 VEEAQGPSLVPFSS
+1325 
-1339 LGTSGAPEQSYS
+1339 
-1351 LFCAYSR
+1351 
-1358 QRDQGPE
+1358 
-1365 SEKEKES
+1365 KES
-1372 RQYLVHHSHST
+1372 RQYLLRHSHST

-1395 SSLGTSGAPEQSY
+1395 NSLGTSGAPEQSY

-1449 MDLEQHGDTHMCPI
+1449 MDLEQHRDTHMCPL

-1476 PPSRQTTSGP
+1476 PPSRQTTSDP
-1486 EPPRGNCVSPPVPL
+1486 EPPSGNCVSPPVPL

-1568 EDRSEEDIVAA
+1568 EDRSEEDSVAG
-1579 AVSLGTSSTYYSTS
+1579 AVSLVTSSTYYSTS

-1745 NLDRRERVVYNIL
+1745 NLDRRERAVYNIL

>member
-1 MDTLDSRSEPRY
+1 MDTMDSRSEPRY

-24 RREDMDQRG
+24 RPEDMDQRS

-85 MVNINQVPLSGYRQ
+85 MLNINQVPLSGYRQ

-113 LVVKRRNEA
+113 LVVKRNMRMVDLVATGKMPSETDVHVARSFLNKILRSSMRRNEA

-142 KTQSPPPPVWQTG
+142 KTQSPPPPVWQTR
-155 YDASFSSTNLSST
+155 YDASFPSTNLSSS

-248 PDHTLPKTPDHTLPK
+248 PDYTLSKTPDYTLSKTPDHTLPKTPDHTLPK

-283 TLPKSNAA
+283 TLPKTPDYTLLKSNAA
-291 STENMLYEVNQW
+291 STENMLYEVSQW
-303 ESGGRPSNSRHSLSS
+303 ESGGQPSNGRHSLSS
-318 ERVRQDER
+318 EGVRQDER

-336 GANMGLDSPWTA
+336 GAIMGRDSPRTT

-370 HVPDKKKTSDP
+370 HVPDKKKTSYP
-381 SPPPPPPVRSDS
+381 SPPPSPPVRSDS
-393 FAVTKSH
+393 FAATKSH

-421 GEGMDNSDN
+421 GKGMDNSDN

-451 PPYIPPKNCHPNQV
+451 PPYISPKNCHPNQV

-486 YLPCHQRQ
+486 YLLGHQRQ

-499 SLYSHPRSWSVP
+499 SLYSHPRTWSVP

-539 QTPDC
+539 QTPDS

-583 EGGSERRRAVSI
+583 EGGGERRSAVSI
-595 IQGGGD
+595 VQGGGD

-606 PLGSGVTKAKY
+606 PLGSEVTNAKY
-617 QPAPPLNN
+617 QPPPPLNN

-636 SHHKQPATVCPSAV
+636 SRHKQPATVCPSAV

-756 QSAAS
+756 KSAAS
-761 LSGPCEAEENHEV
+761 LSGPCEVEENHEV

-803 ARVLKATSFRRRDL
+803 ARVLKVTSFRRRDL

-890 INDVGVEEEL
+890 INEVGVEEEL
-900 TPPKTADSMLNRRS
+900 TPPEAADSLLNQRS

-958 CQGQDHRQQA
+958 CQGQDNRQQA

-990 AAETRASGR
+990 AAETRGSGC

-1004 NILDPGKDDRTKPAL
+1004 NILDPGKDDRTKPAP

-1030 DFYDKSHI
+1030 DFYDKSHV

-1056 DNNTTARL
+1056 DNNTTAR
-1064 SDRCRVGEFRGRVKR
+1064 
-1079 EKALEPLELKDFP
+1079 
-1092 EPPPPVTNEESPDIR
+1092 
-1107 STSAPCPAYHS
+1107 
-1118 PTSISYQPLETDFP
+1118 
-1132 PPDESY
+1132 
-1138 TEPKTSIP
+1138 
-1146 QVHIQLQS
+1146 
-1154 GTRRKGP
+1154 
-1161 LPPPRQDHSR
+1161 
-1171 HPQNTHSQESLSGS
+1171 
-1185 QGGASAS
+1185 
-1192 HAPVS
+1192 
-1197 SHFASGSTHSPR
+1197 
-1209 GDSEQSR
+1209 
-1216 GLVEREQETVHQ
+1216 
-1228 VVPSNPGP
+1228 
-1236 ALPALPSMR
+1236 
-1245 CHRSPSP
+1245 
-1252 QFAPPQL
+1252 
-1259 TDKPPVSLQQHHD
+1259 
-1272 NPVSLS
+1272 
-1278 VCLHYDQNNRMENVI
+1278 MENVI
-1293 EPSSVRK
+1293 EPTSVRK

-1305 IHSESEKESR
+1305 IHSESEKE
-1315 QYLVHHSHST
+1315 
-1325 VEEAQGPSLVPFSS
+1325 
-1339 LGTSGAPEQSYS
+1339 
-1351 LFCAYSR
+1351 
-1358 QRDQGPE
+1358 
-1365 SEKEKES
+1365 KES
-1372 RQYLVHHSHST
+1372 RQYLLRHSHST

-1395 SSLGTSGAPEQSY
+1395 NSLGTSGAPEQSY

-1449 MDLEQHGDTHMCPI
+1449 MDLEQHRDTHMCPL

-1476 PPSRQTTSGP
+1476 PPSRQTTSDP
-1486 EPPRGNCVSPPVPL
+1486 EPPSGNCVSPPVPL

-1568 EDRSEEDIVAA
+1568 EDRSEEDSVAG
-1579 AVSLGTSSTYYSTS
+1579 AVSLVTSSTYYSTS

-1745 NLDRRERVVYNIL
+1745 NLDRRERAVYNIL

>member
-1 MDTLDSRSEPRY
+1 MDTMDSRSEPRY

-24 RREDMDQRG
+24 RPEDMDQRS

-85 MVNINQVPLSGYRQ
+85 MLNINQVPLSGYRQ

-142 KTQSPPPPVWQTG
+142 KTQSPPPPVWQTR
-155 YDASFSSTNLSST
+155 YDASFPSTNLSSS

-248 PDHTLPKTPDHTLPK
+248 PDYTLSKTPDYTLSKTPDHTLPKTPDHTLPK

-283 TLPKSNAA
+283 TLPKTPDYTLLKSNAA
-291 STENMLYEVNQW
+291 STENMLYEVSQW
-303 ESGGRPSNSRHSLSS
+303 ESGGQPSNGRHSLSS
-318 ERVRQDER
+318 EGVRQDER

-336 GANMGLDSPWTA
+336 GAIMGRDSPRTT

-370 HVPDKKKTSDP
+370 HVPDKKKTSYP
-381 SPPPPPPVRSDS
+381 SPPPSPPVRSDS
-393 FAVTKSH
+393 FAATKSH

-421 GEGMDNSDN
+421 GKGMDNSDN

-451 PPYIPPKNCHPNQV
+451 PPYISPKNCHPNQV

-486 YLPCHQRQ
+486 YLLGHQRQ

-499 SLYSHPRSWSVP
+499 SLYSHPRTWSVP

-539 QTPDC
+539 QTPDS

-583 EGGSERRRAVSI
+583 EGGGERRSAVSI
-595 IQGGGD
+595 VQGGGD

-606 PLGSGVTKAKY
+606 PLGSEVTNAKY
-617 QPAPPLNN
+617 QPPPPLNN

-636 SHHKQPATVCPSAV
+636 SRHKQPATVCPSAV

-756 QSAAS
+756 KSAAS
-761 LSGPCEAEENHEV
+761 LSGPCEVEENHEV

-803 ARVLKATSFRRRDL
+803 ARVLKVTSFRRRDL

-890 INDVGVEEEL
+890 INEVGVEEEL
-900 TPPKTADSMLNRRS
+900 TPPEAADSLLNQRS

-958 CQGQDHRQQA
+958 CQGQDNRQQA

-990 AAETRASGR
+990 AAETRGSGC

-1004 NILDPGKDDRTKPAL
+1004 NILDPGKDDRTKPAP

-1030 DFYDKSHI
+1030 DFYDKSHV

-1056 DNNTTARL
+1056 DNNTTAR
-1064 SDRCRVGEFRGRVKR
+1064 
-1079 EKALEPLELKDFP
+1079 
-1092 EPPPPVTNEESPDIR
+1092 
-1107 STSAPCPAYHS
+1107 
-1118 PTSISYQPLETDFP
+1118 
-1132 PPDESY
+1132 
-1138 TEPKTSIP
+1138 
-1146 QVHIQLQS
+1146 
-1154 GTRRKGP
+1154 
-1161 LPPPRQDHSR
+1161 
-1171 HPQNTHSQESLSGS
+1171 
-1185 QGGASAS
+1185 
-1192 HAPVS
+1192 
-1197 SHFASGSTHSPR
+1197 
-1209 GDSEQSR
+1209 
-1216 GLVEREQETVHQ
+1216 
-1228 VVPSNPGP
+1228 
-1236 ALPALPSMR
+1236 
-1245 CHRSPSP
+1245 
-1252 QFAPPQL
+1252 
-1259 TDKPPVSLQQHHD
+1259 
-1272 NPVSLS
+1272 
-1278 VCLHYDQNNRMENVI
+1278 MENVI
-1293 EPSSVRK
+1293 EPTSVRK

-1305 IHSESEKESR
+1305 IHSESEKE
-1315 QYLVHHSHST
+1315 
-1325 VEEAQGPSLVPFSS
+1325 
-1339 LGTSGAPEQSYS
+1339 
-1351 LFCAYSR
+1351 
-1358 QRDQGPE
+1358 
-1365 SEKEKES
+1365 KES
-1372 RQYLVHHSHST
+1372 RQYLLRHSHST

-1395 SSLGTSGAPEQSY
+1395 NSLGTSGAPEQSY

-1449 MDLEQHGDTHMCPI
+1449 MDLEQHRDTHMCPL

-1476 PPSRQTTSGP
+1476 PPSRQTTSDP
-1486 EPPRGNCVSPPVPL
+1486 EPPSGNCVSPPVPL

-1568 EDRSEEDIVAA
+1568 EDRSEEDSVAG
-1579 AVSLGTSSTYYSTS
+1579 AVSLVTSSTYYSTS

-1745 NLDRRERVVYNIL
+1745 NLDRRERAVYNIL

>member
-1 MDTLDSRSEPRY
+1 MVQRFSPCSSSPVGRNMRMVDLVATGKMPSETDVHVARS
-13 SDGDHN
+13 
-19 HWLME
+19 
-24 RREDMDQRG
+24 
-33 REGWRLVDVLLSGG
+33 
-47 APWGFTLKGGREHRE
+47 F
-62 PLLITKVE
+62 
-70 EGSKAAAVSLQVGDE
+70 
-85 MVNINQVPLSGYRQ
+85 
-99 EAICLVKGSYKTLN
+99 LN
-113 LVVKRRNEA
+113 KILRNSMRRNEA

-142 KTQSPPPPVWQTG
+142 KTQSPPPPVWQTR
-155 YDASFSSTNLSST
+155 YDASFSSTNLSSS

-191 SLDVSHHPY
+191 SLDVSHHSY

-283 TLPKSNAA
+283 TLPKTPDYTIPKTPDYTLPKTPGHTLPKTPGYTLPKTPGYTLPKTPDYTLPKSNAA
-291 STENMLYEVNQW
+291 STENMLYEVSQW
-303 ESGGRPSNSRHSLSS
+303 ESGGLPSNGSLSS
-318 ERVRQDER
+318 EGVRQDER

-336 GANMGLDSPWTA
+336 GANMGRDSPRTA

-353 GSSHSSS
+353 SSSHSSS

-393 FAVTKSH
+393 FAATKSN

-421 GEGMDNSDN
+421 GKGMDNSD

-443 LPSKNNMV
+443 LPSKNNMA
-451 PPYIPPKNCHPNQV
+451 PPYISPKNCHPNQV

-486 YLPCHQRQ
+486 YVPCHQRQ

-499 SLYSHPRSWSVP
+499 SLYSHPRTWSVP
-511 KQQNVSI
+511 KQQNVSS

-524 ELPTNYNAQNTQLYS
+524 EFPTNYNAQNTQLYS
-539 QTPDC
+539 QTPDS

-583 EGGSERRRAVSI
+583 EGGGEMRSAVSI
-595 IQGGGD
+595 VQGGGD

-617 QPAPPLNN
+617 QPPPPLNN

-636 SHHKQPATVCPSAV
+636 SRHKQPATVCPSAV

-727 SSNQC
+727 FSNQC

-756 QSAAS
+756 KSAAS
-761 LSGPCEAEENHEV
+761 LSGPCEVEENHEV

-890 INDVGVEEEL
+890 INEVGVEEEL
-900 TPPKTADSMLNRRS
+900 TPPEAADSLLNRRS

-948 MSSSRKEQRE
+948 MSSGRKEQRE

-990 AAETRASGR
+990 AAETRGSGR

-1004 NILDPGKDDRTKPAL
+1004 NILDPGRDDRTKPAP

-1030 DFYDKSHI
+1030 DFYDKSHV

-1056 DNNTTARL
+1056 DNNTTAR
-1064 SDRCRVGEFRGRVKR
+1064 
-1079 EKALEPLELKDFP
+1079 
-1092 EPPPPVTNEESPDIR
+1092 
-1107 STSAPCPAYHS
+1107 
-1118 PTSISYQPLETDFP
+1118 
-1132 PPDESY
+1132 
-1138 TEPKTSIP
+1138 
-1146 QVHIQLQS
+1146 
-1154 GTRRKGP
+1154 
-1161 LPPPRQDHSR
+1161 
-1171 HPQNTHSQESLSGS
+1171 
-1185 QGGASAS
+1185 
-1192 HAPVS
+1192 
-1197 SHFASGSTHSPR
+1197 
-1209 GDSEQSR
+1209 
-1216 GLVEREQETVHQ
+1216 
-1228 VVPSNPGP
+1228 
-1236 ALPALPSMR
+1236 
-1245 CHRSPSP
+1245 
-1252 QFAPPQL
+1252 
-1259 TDKPPVSLQQHHD
+1259 
-1272 NPVSLS
+1272 
-1278 VCLHYDQNNRMENVI
+1278 
-1293 EPSSVRK
+1293 
-1300 VPIKI
+1300 
-1305 IHSESEKESR
+1305 
-1315 QYLVHHSHST
+1315 
-1325 VEEAQGPSLVPFSS
+1325 
-1339 LGTSGAPEQSYS
+1339 
-1351 LFCAYSR
+1351 
-1358 QRDQGPE
+1358 
-1365 SEKEKES
+1365 
-1372 RQYLVHHSHST
+1372 
-1383 VEEAQGPSLVPL
+1383 
-1395 SSLGTSGAPEQSY
+1395 
-1408 SLFCAYSRQRDQ
+1408 
-1420 GPEREKTL
+1420 
-1428 APPSYPAPELPT
+1428 
-1440 PPPPYQTPE
+1440 
-1449 MDLEQHGDTHMCPI
+1449 
-1463 RVHNS
+1463 
-1468 QMAVLATS
+1468 
-1476 PPSRQTTSGP
+1476 
-1486 EPPRGNCVSPPVPL
+1486 
-1500 PHSEEDVKTEQLAR
+1500 
-1514 DIMNKDRSLA
+1514 
-1524 DILDKSWRRT
+1524 
-1534 TMDLMEG
+1534 
-1541 LFPQGEV
+1541 
-1548 LLEGKE
+1548 
-1554 RRKVSLKHSSPRPS
+1554 
-1568 EDRSEEDIVAA
+1568 
-1579 AVSLGTSSTYYSTS
+1579 
-1593 APKAELL
+1593 
-1600 IKLKDMQEREGLE
+1600 
-1613 EELEEE
+1613 
-1619 SADELDHDLA
+1619 
-1629 NKKQELVDSLSRK
+1629 
-1642 LQVLREARESL
+1642 
-1653 QEDVRDN
+1653 
-1660 NALGEEVEATVQQVC
+1660 
-1675 MPNQLDKFRMFI
+1675 
-1687 GDLDKVVSL
+1687 
-1696 LLSLSGRLAR
+1696 
-1706 VENALNSLEDGTS
+1706 
-1719 PEERRTLTDKRKLLI
+1719 
-1734 QQHEDAKELKE
+1734 
-1745 NLDRRERVVYNIL
+1745 
-1758 ASYLPEES
+1758 
-1766 LTDYQHFVKMKSALI
+1766 
-1781 IEQRKLEDKIKL
+1781 
-1793 GEEQLKCLMDS
+1793 
-1804 LPLEQRMSL
+1804 

>member
-1 MDTLDSRSEPRY
+1 MVQRFSLCSSSPVGRNMTMVDLVATGKMPSETDVHVARS
-13 SDGDHN
+13 
-19 HWLME
+19 
-24 RREDMDQRG
+24 
-33 REGWRLVDVLLSGG
+33 
-47 APWGFTLKGGREHRE
+47 F
-62 PLLITKVE
+62 
-70 EGSKAAAVSLQVGDE
+70 
-85 MVNINQVPLSGYRQ
+85 
-99 EAICLVKGSYKTLN
+99 LN
-113 LVVKRRNEA
+113 KILRSSMRRNEA

-142 KTQSPPPPVWQTG
+142 KTQSPPLPVWQTR
-155 YDASFSSTNLSST
+155 YDASSSSTNLSSS

-191 SLDVSHHPY
+191 SLDVSY
-200 PPGHQS
+200 PPGHLS
-206 PGRFSPVKSNTSTE
+206 PGCLSPVKSNTSTE
-220 HLGGG
+220 LPGGG

-248 PDHTLPKTPDHTLPK
+248 PDYTLPKTPDYTLPKAPDYTLPK
-263 TPDHTLPKTPDHT
+263 TPDYTLSKTPDYTLPKAPDYT
-276 LPKTPDH
+276 LPKAPDY

-291 STENMLYEVNQW
+291 SIENMLYEVSQW
-303 ESGGRPSNSRHSLSS
+303 ESGGRPSNGRHSLSS
-318 ERVRQDER
+318 EGVRQDER
-326 PGYLQLAGGH
+326 PGYLQLGL
-336 GANMGLDSPWTA
+336 GASMDRDSPRTE
-348 EQSGS
+348 EQSGP

-360 SARASCGPVW
+360 SARPSCGPVW

-381 SPPPPPPVRSDS
+381 SPPPPPVRSDS
-393 FAVTKSH
+393 FAATKSH
-400 ENVLVIACPEGP
+400 EKVLVIACPEGP
-412 GAHTQPKAH
+412 GAHTQPNAH
-421 GEGMDNSDN
+421 GKGMDSDN
-430 SQCTNDSRRSHHN
+430 SQCANDSRRSHHN

-451 PPYIPPKNCHPNQV
+451 PPYISPKNCHQNQV
-465 NCNKLCSL
+465 NCNELCSL

-479 LGQLPPT
+479 LGQPHPT

-499 SLYSHPRSWSVP
+499 SLYSHPRTWSVP
-511 KQQNVSI
+511 KQQNVSG

-524 ELPTNYNAQNTQLYS
+524 ELPTNENAQNTQLYS
-539 QTPDC
+539 QTTNYSTQNTQLYSQTPDS
-544 TGDSRYYCVTARQPG
+544 TEDSRYYCVTARQPG

-583 EGGSERRRAVSI
+583 EGGGERRSAVSI
-595 IQGGGD
+595 VQGGGD

-606 PLGSGVTKAKY
+606 PLGSG
-617 QPAPPLNN
+617 
-625 DSKGYSRQDDG
+625 G
-636 SHHKQPATVCPSAV
+636 S
-650 LESSTG
+650 
-656 QPSLKRNNS
+656 
-665 QTAEPHCMSYP
+665 
-676 PRRQSLQPLQ
+676 
-686 QDTIHRQEMLPDSQ
+686 
-700 ICPQTTSG
+700 SG
-708 LSNSGLVP
+708 
-716 RDCSSVETVDL
+716 ETVDL

-732 TRTDRFATTLRNEIQ
+732 TRTDRFATILRNEIQ

-756 QSAAS
+756 KSAAS
-761 LSGPCEAEENHEV
+761 LSGPCEAEEDLEV

-817 EPVLLEHPVA
+817 EPVLLEHPGA
-827 EAGSLPD
+827 EAGSPPD

-845 SNPLSSLSEGLPARS
+845 SNALSSLSEDLPARS

-890 INDVGVEEEL
+890 INEVGVEEEL
-900 TPPKTADSMLNRRS
+900 TPPEAAGALLNRRS

-921 RPLPK
+921 RPLP
-926 TALPGPV
+926 ALPGPG
-933 EDCGEGKEIARGDCD
+933 EDCGEGKEIARGHCD
-948 MSSSRKEQRE
+948 MSSGRKEQRE
-958 CQGQDHRQQA
+958 CQGQDHRQQR
-968 LLELQRLGTFAEY
+968 LELQRLGTFAEY
-981 ETTWNTQKK
+981 ETTWNSQRK
-990 AAETRASGR
+990 AAETRGR

-1004 NILDPGKDDRTKPAL
+1004 NILDPGGDGRTKPAP
-1019 VHERSRSSPSA
+1019 VHERSSPSA
-1030 DFYDKSHI
+1030 DFYDKSHV

-1107 STSAPCPAYHS
+1107 STAAPYD
-1118 PTSISYQPLETDFP
+1118 PLLP

-1138 TEPKTSIP
+1138 TVPQTSMP
-1146 QVHIQLQS
+1146 QLYTQLQS

-1161 LPPPRQDHSR
+1161 IPPPRQDHSR
-1171 HPQNTHSQESLSGS
+1171 HSQNTHSQESLSGS

-1197 SHFASGSTHSPR
+1197 SHFASGPTHSPR

-1216 GLVEREQETVHQ
+1216 GLVEREQEVVRQ

-1236 ALPALPSMR
+1236 ALPALPSME

-1278 VCLHYDQNNRMENVI
+1278 VCLHYDQNYRMENVM
-1293 EPSSVRK
+1293 EPTSVRK

-1305 IHSESEKESR
+1305 VHSESEKEKESR
-1315 QYLVHHSHST
+1315 QYLLRHSHST
-1325 VEEAQGPSLVPFSS
+1325 VEEAQGP
-1339 LGTSGAPEQSYS
+1339 G
-1351 LFCAYSR
+1351 
-1358 QRDQGPE
+1358 
-1365 SEKEKES
+1365 
-1372 RQYLVHHSHST
+1372 
-1383 VEEAQGPSLVPL
+1383 LVPL

-1420 GPEREKTL
+1420 GPEIEKTL

-1440 PPPPYQTPE
+1440 SPPLYQTPTHE
-1449 MDLEQHGDTHMCPI
+1449 MDLEQHRDTHMGPL

-1476 PPSRQTTSGP
+1476 PPSRQTTSDP
-1486 EPPRGNCVSPPVPL
+1486 DPPSGNCVFPPVPL
-1500 PHSEEDVKTEQLAR
+1500 PHSEEDVKREQLAR
-1514 DIMNKDRSLA
+1514 DIMNKDQSLA

-1554 RRKVSLKHSSPRPS
+1554 RRNVSPKHSSPRSS
-1568 EDRSEEDIVAA
+1568 EDRSEEDSVAA
-1579 AVSLGTSSTYYSTS
+1579 AVALVTSSTYYSTS

-1653 QEDVRDN
+1653 QEDVHDN

-1675 MPNQLDKFRMFI
+1675 TPNQLDKFRMFI

-1706 VENALNSLEDGTS
+1706 VENALNSLEEGTS

>member
-1 MDTLDSRSEPRY
+1 MDTMDSRSEPRY

-24 RREDMDQRG
+24 RPEDMDQRS

-85 MVNINQVPLSGYRQ
+85 MLNINQVPLSGYRQ

-142 KTQSPPPPVWQTG
+142 KTQSPPPPVWQTR
-155 YDASFSSTNLSST
+155 YDASFPSTNLSSS

-248 PDHTLPKTPDHTLPK
+248 PDYTLSKTPDYTLSKTPDHTLPKTPDHTLPK

-283 TLPKSNAA
+283 TLPKTPDYTLLKSNAA
-291 STENMLYEVNQW
+291 STENMLYEVSQW
-303 ESGGRPSNSRHSLSS
+303 ESGGQPSNGRHSLSS
-318 ERVRQDER
+318 EGVRQDER

-336 GANMGLDSPWTA
+336 GAIMGRDSPRTT

-370 HVPDKKKTSDP
+370 HVPDKKKTSYP
-381 SPPPPPPVRSDS
+381 SPPPSPPVRSDS
-393 FAVTKSH
+393 FAATKSH

-421 GEGMDNSDN
+421 GKGMDNSDN

-451 PPYIPPKNCHPNQV
+451 PPYISPKNCHPNQV

-486 YLPCHQRQ
+486 YLLGHQRQ

-499 SLYSHPRSWSVP
+499 SLYSHPRTWSVP

-539 QTPDC
+539 QTPDS

-583 EGGSERRRAVSI
+583 EGGGERRSAVSI
-595 IQGGGD
+595 VQGGGD

-606 PLGSGVTKAKY
+606 PLGSEVTNAKY
-617 QPAPPLNN
+617 QPPPPLNN

-636 SHHKQPATVCPSAV
+636 SRHKQPATVCPSAV

-756 QSAAS
+756 KSAAS
-761 LSGPCEAEENHEV
+761 LSGPCEVEENHEV

-803 ARVLKATSFRRRDL
+803 ARVLKVTSFRRRDL

-890 INDVGVEEEL
+890 INEVGVEEEL
-900 TPPKTADSMLNRRS
+900 TPPEAADSLLNQRS

-958 CQGQDHRQQA
+958 CQGQDNRQQA

-990 AAETRASGR
+990 AAETRGSGC

-1004 NILDPGKDDRTKPAL
+1004 NILDPGKDDRTKPAP

-1030 DFYDKSHI
+1030 DFYDKSHV

-1138 TEPKTSIP
+1138 TEHKTSIP
-1146 QVHIQLQS
+1146 QLHIQLQS

-1171 HPQNTHSQESLSGS
+1171 HPQNTHSQESLSRS

-1192 HAPVS
+1192 RAPVS
-1197 SHFASGSTHSPR
+1197 SHFASGPTHSPR

-1216 GLVEREQETVHQ
+1216 GLVAREQETVHQ

-1236 ALPALPSMR
+1236 ALPALPSIW

-1272 NPVSLS
+1272 NPVSVS
-1278 VCLHYDQNNRMENVI
+1278 VCLHYDQNNR
-1293 EPSSVRK
+1293 
-1300 VPIKI
+1300 
-1305 IHSESEKESR
+1305 
-1315 QYLVHHSHST
+1315 
-1325 VEEAQGPSLVPFSS
+1325 
-1339 LGTSGAPEQSYS
+1339 
-1351 LFCAYSR
+1351 
-1358 QRDQGPE
+1358 
-1365 SEKEKES
+1365 
-1372 RQYLVHHSHST
+1372 
-1383 VEEAQGPSLVPL
+1383 
-1395 SSLGTSGAPEQSY
+1395 
-1408 SLFCAYSRQRDQ
+1408 
-1420 GPEREKTL
+1420 
-1428 APPSYPAPELPT
+1428 
-1440 PPPPYQTPE
+1440 
-1449 MDLEQHGDTHMCPI
+1449 
-1463 RVHNS
+1463 
-1468 QMAVLATS
+1468 
-1476 PPSRQTTSGP
+1476 
-1486 EPPRGNCVSPPVPL
+1486 
-1500 PHSEEDVKTEQLAR
+1500 SEED
-1514 DIMNKDRSLA
+1514 S
-1524 DILDKSWRRT
+1524 
-1534 TMDLMEG
+1534 
-1541 LFPQGEV
+1541 
-1548 LLEGKE
+1548 
-1554 RRKVSLKHSSPRPS
+1554 
-1568 EDRSEEDIVAA
+1568 VAG
-1579 AVSLGTSSTYYSTS
+1579 AVSLVTSSTYYSTS

-1745 NLDRRERVVYNIL
+1745 NLDRRERAVYNIL

>member
-1 MDTLDSRSEPRY
+1 MPSETDVHVARS
-13 SDGDHN
+13 
-19 HWLME
+19 
-24 RREDMDQRG
+24 
-33 REGWRLVDVLLSGG
+33 
-47 APWGFTLKGGREHRE
+47 F
-62 PLLITKVE
+62 
-70 EGSKAAAVSLQVGDE
+70 
-85 MVNINQVPLSGYRQ
+85 
-99 EAICLVKGSYKTLN
+99 LN
-113 LVVKRRNEA
+113 KILRSSMRRNEA

-134 NESQSETA
+134 NERQSETA

-168 GWDQNQTN
+168 CWDQNQTN

-263 TPDHTLPKTPDHT
+263 TPDHTLPK
-276 LPKTPDH
+276 
-283 TLPKSNAA
+283 SNAA
-291 STENMLYEVNQW
+291 STENMLYEVSQW
-303 ESGGRPSNSRHSLSS
+303 ESGGRPSNGRHSLSS
-318 ERVRQDER
+318 EGVRQDER

-336 GANMGLDSPWTA
+336 GANIGRDSSWTA

-360 SARASCGPVW
+360 SARASCGPIW

-381 SPPPPPPVRSDS
+381 SPPPPLPVRSDS
-393 FAVTKSH
+393 FAATKSH

-421 GEGMDNSDN
+421 GKGMDNSDN

-451 PPYIPPKNCHPNQV
+451 PPYISPKNCHPNQV
-465 NCNKLCSL
+465 NCNKFCSL

-499 SLYSHPRSWSVP
+499 SLYSHPRTWSVP

-539 QTPDC
+539 QTPDS

-559 QPVTQAL
+559 QPVTEAL

-583 EGGSERRRAVSI
+583 EGGVEGRAVSI

-617 QPAPPLNN
+617 QPPPPLNN

-636 SHHKQPATVCPSAV
+636 SRHKQPATVCPSAV

-756 QSAAS
+756 KSAAS
-761 LSGPCEAEENHEV
+761 LSGPCDSEENHEV

-890 INDVGVEEEL
+890 INEVGVEEEL
-900 TPPKTADSMLNRRS
+900 TPPEAADSLLNRHS

-933 EDCGEGKEIARGDCD
+933 EDCGEGKKIARGDCD

-990 AAETRASGR
+990 AAETRGSGR

-1004 NILDPGKDDRTKPAL
+1004 NILDPGKDDRTKPAP
-1019 VHERSRSSPSA
+1019 VHERSRSSPST
-1030 DFYDKSHI
+1030 DFHDKSHF

-1064 SDRCRVGEFRGRVKR
+1064 SDRCCVGEFRGRVKR

-1146 QVHIQLQS
+1146 QLHIQLQS

-1171 HPQNTHSQESLSGS
+1171 HPQNTHSQESLSVS

-1197 SHFASGSTHSPR
+1197 SHFASGPTHSPR
-1209 GDSEQSR
+1209 GDCEQSR

-1293 EPSSVRK
+1293 EPTSVRK

-1305 IHSESEKESR
+1305 IHSESEKE
-1315 QYLVHHSHST
+1315 
-1325 VEEAQGPSLVPFSS
+1325 
-1339 LGTSGAPEQSYS
+1339 
-1351 LFCAYSR
+1351 
-1358 QRDQGPE
+1358 
-1365 SEKEKES
+1365 KES
-1372 RQYLVHHSHST
+1372 RQYLLRHSHST

-1428 APPSYPAPELPT
+1428 APPCYPAPELPT

-1449 MDLEQHGDTHMCPI
+1449 MDLEQHRDTHMCPL
-1463 RVHNS
+1463 RVHS

-1476 PPSRQTTSGP
+1476 PPSRQTTSDP
-1486 EPPRGNCVSPPVPL
+1486 EPPSGNCVSPPL
-1500 PHSEEDVKTEQLAR
+1500 PHSEEEVKTEQLAR
-1514 DIMNKDRSLA
+1514 DIMNKDRPLA

-1541 LFPQGEV
+1541 LYPQGEV
-1548 LLEGKE
+1548 LLEGME

-1568 EDRSEEDIVAA
+1568 EDRSEEDSVAA
-1579 AVSLGTSSTYYSTS
+1579 AVSLVTSSTYYSTS

-1619 SADELDHDLA
+1619 SADELDYDLA